1 MPLDGELLDM
11 CAIVNVIQSVLSTIM
26 RICSTPAV
34 TNSQATVWPHCL
46 SQSQPNPI
54 LFLSS
59 LSQPSSSPFLYH
71 YQTNSIFNL
80 IFPVFIDDD
89 DDDHMP
95 LSWHGFFILPSKHR
109 ETSKTLMTH

>member
-34 TNSQATVWPHCL
+34 TNSLWPHSL
-46 SQSQPNPI
+46 SQSQPNPS
-54 LFLSS
+54 LFS
-59 LSQPSSSPFLYH
+59 LSTQSHPASSPFHYH

-80 IFPVFIDDD
+80 IFPLFIDDD
-89 DDDHMP
+89 DDDDMT
-95 LSWHGFFILPSKHR
+95 LTSSFNLPSIEKQA
-109 ETSKTLMTH
+109 KL